1 MNKSLYLCA
10 LAGLLLTAC
19 TSHNDQTTPVNL
31 RTEFLSEPIGLDTQS
46 PRFTWEYDGAQP
58 GFTVSK
64 QEIQMGTEP
73 HALKPYTE
81 GTPLQPHT
89 RYYWTVKVWDEE
101 GRLCAPAAIASFET
115 AKFSEADWKAQ
126 WITDGED
133 KEFEPAPLFR
143 KPFQL
148 TKALQEARL
157 YVASAGYHELFING
171 QRVGENYLDP
181 GYTDFRKRI
190 LYVTHDVTDL
200 LTEGNNALAAVL
212 GNGWY
217 NEQSV
222 AVWNFHEAAWR
233 GRPSLRCELRL
244 TYTDGTTET
253 VGTDETWKCATG
265 GYTYN
270 NIYSGDR
277 FDAQLEEQGWKTAAF
292 NDAHWK
298 QAKRIEQPA
307 AQLTAQ
313 TMPGIHITEELK
325 PTAMK
330 RFSDKLYVYSYPKN
344 IAGFCRLKVKGEKGT
359 RIKIRHGE
367 LLKADG
373 RLEQGN
379 INVYYHPVKP
389 GEVFQMDEFIL
400 RGEGEET
407 FMPAFTYHGFQYAE
421 VESDRPIELTEESLT
436 ALFVHTDLQP
446 VGDFSCSL
454 PLFNKIWNATM
465 QAYLNNI
472 HSIPTDCPQREKNGW
487 TADAHVAIDLG
498 LLGFDGIT
506 FYEKWMNDF
515 IDNQQEKGDISGIIP
530 SANWGF
536 GGNWPGPVW
545 DAALFIIPNTL
556 YNYYGTTRSIE
567 RLYPTMERYLAFE
580 QTFESEEGTL
590 TQGIGDWVFW
600 KTQTNTEFTST
611 AYYYL
616 DNRLMAYFAK
626 LLGKDG
632 TRYQQKAEQLK
643 ALINKKFFDAEKG
656 LYAGGTQASQAV
668 ALYLGLVPAGK
679 EQLVADQL
687 HRIVAENNYFL
698 DFGLLGSKT
707 VPAML
712 TQYGYLEDVM
722 KMATKTEAP
731 SWGYWV
737 ETMGYTT
744 LPETWTLSPQFNDA
758 SLNHVF
764 MGDISAW
771 MMNQLAGINHDPTDP
786 GFHHILL
793 TPHFPEGMDWAKGRY
808 HSVKGEIVSEWKREA
823 DGIHLTITIP
833 ADCTAEL
840 RLPQETQTISAGTHQ
855 LVVQP

>member
-1 MNKSLYLCA
+1 
-10 LAGLLLTAC
+10 
-19 TSHNDQTTPVNL
+19 
-31 RTEFLSEPIGLDTQS
+31 
-46 PRFTWEYDGAQP
+46 
-58 GFTVSK
+58 
-64 QEIQMGTEP
+64 
-73 HALKPYTE
+73 
-81 GTPLQPHT
+81 
-89 RYYWTVKVWDEE
+89 
-101 GRLCAPAAIASFET
+101 
-115 AKFSEADWKAQ
+115 
-126 WITDGED
+126 
-133 KEFEPAPLFR
+133 
-143 KPFQL
+143 
-148 TKALQEARL
+148 
-157 YVASAGYHELFING
+157 
-171 QRVGENYLDP
+171 
-181 GYTDFRKRI
+181 
-190 LYVTHDVTDL
+190 
-200 LTEGNNALAAVL
+200 
-212 GNGWY
+212 
-217 NEQSV
+217 
-222 AVWNFHEAAWR
+222 
-233 GRPSLRCELRL
+233 
-244 TYTDGTTET
+244 
-253 VGTDETWKCATG
+253 
-265 GYTYN
+265 
-270 NIYSGDR
+270 
-277 FDAQLEEQGWKTAAF
+277 
-292 NDAHWK
+292 
-298 QAKRIEQPA
+298 
-307 AQLTAQ
+307 
-313 TMPGIHITEELK
+313 
-325 PTAMK
+325 
-330 RFSDKLYVYSYPKN
+330 
-344 IAGFCRLKVKGEKGT
+344 
-359 RIKIRHGE
+359 
-367 LLKADG
+367 
-373 RLEQGN
+373 
-379 INVYYHPVKP
+379 
-389 GEVFQMDEFIL
+389 MDEYIL

-446 VGDFSCSL
+446 VGDFNCSL

-580 QTFESEEGTL
+580 QTFENEEGTL

-668 ALYLGLVPAGK
+668 ALYLGLVPDGQ

-707 VPAML
+707 VPTML

-744 LPETWTLSPQFNDA
+744 LPETWILSPQFNDA

-771 MMNQLAGINHDPTDP
+771 MMNQLAGINHDPADP

-793 TPHFPEGMDWAKGRY
+793 TPPFHRRDGL
-808 HSVKGEIVSEWKREA
+808 GERS
-823 DGIHLTITIP
+823 LS
-833 ADCTAEL
+833 L
-840 RLPQETQTISAGTHQ
+840 RQRRDR
-855 LVVQP
+855 